1 MTDLIESKFMSA
13 PKFVQT
19 VLEDGTKVVTLVKE
33 PKHAAKEEKREEE
46 TESVNS

>member
-1 MTDLIESKFMSA
+1 MSE

-33 PKHAAKEEKREEE
+33 PKSKQEHKVGEDKPKFEPASK
-46 TESVNS
+46 